1 MFDKSLSEIT
11 YKDINDL
18 LYLKQE
24 REGQRLDYKKEFHK
38 EGKEFAKDVTAFAN
52 SEGGYI
58 IFGIDE
64 KENIVCGIND
74 MVGNIKIDDWISNT
88 LNSNASE
95 IIKYELRFISISD
108 EENPSYLLILLISE
122 SINKPVY
129 VTADQKS
136 ICYIRKGSST
146 FSAKPND
153 IKQMYKKSSKNKEQ
167 VQIKVT
173 QKSNGNNNLQIGVNQ
188 GTVIK
193 TERVTKKNE
202 VIINPKIHI
211 TQEQAKQI
219 YDSVNEIVE
228 INEKAGKFKTSADKG
243 MFFAQ
248 TWTSFKN
255 RFNVTSYHLLP
266 KEKFNEALSWLKK
279 QIAYKHRPKLRKV
292 NNAEWKKA
300 VYGAIYAKAQNELR
314 MDKLALYEFASEKLK
329 LKFPITSLKELSDAR
344 LKKLYQIMFSN

>member
-24 REGQRLDYKKEFHK
+24 REGQRLDYKREFHK
-38 EGKEFAKDVTAFAN
+38 EGKEFAKDVTAFTN

-74 MVGNIKIDDWISNT
+74 TIGNIKIDDWIANT
-88 LNSNASE
+88 LNSNTSE
-95 IIKYELRFISISD
+95 IIKYEIRFISISD
-108 EENPSYLLILLISE
+108 EDNPLYILILFIPE
-122 SINKPVY
+122 STNKPVY

-153 IKQMYKKSSKNKEQ
+153 IKEMYIKTTITKEQ
-167 VQIKVT
+167 TQITVNQRSK
-173 QKSNGNNNLQIGVNQ
+173 GNNNLQIGVNQ

-193 TERVTKKNE
+193 TEKVTKKNE
-202 VIINPKIHI
+202 VIINPEIHI
-211 TQEQAKQI
+211 TQEQAKRI
-219 YDSVNEIVE
+219 YDTVNEIVE
-228 INEKAGKFKTSADKG
+228 INEKAGKFKTSTDKG
-243 MFFAQ
+243 RFFAQ
-248 TWTSFKN
+248 TWISFKN

-266 KEKFNEALSWLKK
+266 KEKFDEALSWLKK
-279 QIAYKHRPKLRKV
+279 QIAYEHRPKLRKA
-292 NNAEWKKA
+292 NNDEWRKDM
-300 VYGAIYAKAQNELR
+300 YGAIYAKAQNELR
-314 MDKLALYEFASEKLK
+314 MDKPALYAFASEKLK
-329 LKFPITSLKELSDAR
+329 LKLPLNSLKELSDTR